1 MQHCGAVN
9 SVLTEKVILKPHKNG
24 VEIYYYEIAAASSF
38 YARRSTKKI
47 IILFSYVKYAELQI
61 LQMSKSGPLQ

>member
-1 MQHCGAVN
+1 MLHYVCRIN
-9 SVLTEKVILKPHKNG
+9 SMLTEKVILKPHKNG
-24 VEIYYYEIAAASSF
+24 VEIYYYVTAAASSF
-38 YARRSTKKI
+38 YARRSTKK